1 MRHQGAIFNREKF
14 CMAKLLFGERIGK
27 LGAIRLGCSAVI
39 LDTTQDKILLTCRK
53 DNGLWCLPGGAIDPG
68 ESVVEACARE
78 VWEET
83 GLRVH
88 VGKLIGVYSNPHQL
102 VEYNDGNRFQ
112 IVALNFE
119 AEPISG
125 ELGIS
130 DETTAVGYFSL
141 PEIEDMDLMEHHRVR
156 IQDVLVGQQAA
167 FVR

>member
-1 MRHQGAIFNREKF
+1 
-14 CMAKLLFGERIGK
+14 
-27 LGAIRLGCSAVI
+27 
-39 LDTTQDKILLTCRK
+39 
-53 DNGLWCLPGGAIDPG
+53 
-68 ESVVEACARE
+68 VEACARE

-83 GLRVH
+83 GLRVR

-102 VEYNDGNRFQ
+102 VEYDDGNQFQ
-112 IVALNFE
+112 LVALIFE

-141 PEIEDMDLMEHHRVR
+141 IEIEDMDLMEHHRVR
-156 IQDVLVGQQAA
+156 IKDALVGRQAA

>member
-1 MRHQGAIFNREKF
+1 MV
-14 CMAKLLFGERIGK
+14 KLIYGERIGK

-39 LDTTQDKILLTCRK
+39 FNTTKNKNLLTCRA
-53 DNGLWCLPGGAIDPG
+53 DNGLWCLPGGCIDPG

-83 GLRVH
+83 GLRVR

-102 VEYNDGNRFQ
+102 VEYVDGNRFQ
-112 IVALNFE
+112 LVALIFE

-130 DETTAVGYFSL
+130 DETTDVGYFPL
-141 PEIEDMDLMEHHRVR
+141 NEIKDMDLMEHHRVR
-156 IQDVLVGQQAA
+156 IKDALIGQQAA

>member
-1 MRHQGAIFNREKF
+1 
-14 CMAKLLFGERIGK
+14 MAKLIYGERIGK

-39 LDTTQDKILLTCRK
+39 FDTTQNKILLTCRA
-53 DNGLWCLPGGAIDPG
+53 DNRLRCLPGGAIDPG

-83 GLRVH
+83 ALRVR

-102 VEYNDGNRFQ
+102 VEYVDGNRFQ
-112 IVALNFE
+112 LVALIFE
-119 AEPISG
+119 AQPISG

-130 DETTAVGYFSL
+130 DETAVGYFSL
-141 PEIEDMDLMEHHRVR
+141 TEIEDMDMMEHHRVR
-156 IQDVLVGQQAA
+156 IKDALVGRQAA

>member
-1 MRHQGAIFNREKF
+1 
-14 CMAKLLFGERIGK
+14 MAKLLFGERIGK

-39 LDTTQDKILLTCRK
+39 FDTTQNKILLTCRK
-53 DNGLWCLPGGAIDPG
+53 DNGLWCLPGGGIDPG

-83 GLRVH
+83 GLRVR

-102 VEYNDGNRFQ
+102 IEYNDGNRFQ
-112 IVALNFE
+112 IFALNFE

-125 ELGIS
+125 NLGIS
-130 DETTAVGYFSL
+130 DETTAVGFFPL
-141 PEIEDMDLMEHHRVR
+141 TEIEDMDLMEHHRVR
-156 IQDVLVGQQAA
+156 IQDALVGQQAA

>member
-1 MRHQGAIFNREKF
+1 
-14 CMAKLLFGERIGK
+14 MAKLIYGERIGK

-39 LDTTQDKILLTCRK
+39 FDTTKNKILLTCRA
-53 DNGLWCLPGGAIDPG
+53 DNSLWCLPGGGIDPG

-83 GLRVH
+83 GLRVR

-102 VEYNDGNRFQ
+102 IEYNEGNRFQ
-112 IVALNFE
+112 LVALIFE
-119 AEPISG
+119 AEPING

-141 PEIEDMDLMEHHRVR
+141 TEIEDMDLMEHHRVR
-156 IQDVLVGQQAA
+156 IKDALVGQQAA

>member
-1 MRHQGAIFNREKF
+1 
-14 CMAKLLFGERIGK
+14 MAKLLYGERIGK

-39 LDTTQDKILLTCRK
+39 FDTTKNKILLTCRA
-53 DNGLWCLPGGAIDPG
+53 DNGLWCLPGGGIDPG
-68 ESVVEACARE
+68 ESVMEACARE
-78 VWEET
+78 VLEET
-83 GLRVH
+83 GLRVR

-102 VEYNDGNRFQ
+102 IEYTDGNRFQ
-112 IVALNFE
+112 LVVLIFE

-130 DETTAVGYFSL
+130 DETTEVGYFSFT
-141 PEIEDMDLMEHHRVR
+141 EIEDMDLMEHHRAR

>member
-1 MRHQGAIFNREKF
+1 
-14 CMAKLLFGERIGK
+14 MAKLLFGERIGK

-39 LDTTQDKILLTCRK
+39 FDTAQNKILLTCRK
-53 DNGLWCLPGGAIDPG
+53 DNGLWCLPGGGIDPG

-83 GLRVH
+83 GLRVR

-102 VEYNDGNRFQ
+102 IEYNDGNRFQ
-112 IVALNFE
+112 IFALNFE

-125 ELGIS
+125 NLGIS
-130 DETTAVGYFSL
+130 DETTAVGFFSL
-141 PEIEDMDLMEHHRVR
+141 TEIEDMDLMEHHRVR
-156 IQDVLVGQQAA
+156 IQDALVGQQAA

>member
-1 MRHQGAIFNREKF
+1 
-14 CMAKLLFGERIGK
+14 MAKFLFGERIGK

-39 LDTTQDKILLTCRK
+39 FDTTQNKILLTCRA

-83 GLRVH
+83 GLRVR

-102 VEYNDGNRFQ
+102 VEYVDGNRFQ
-112 IVALNFE
+112 LVALIFE

-141 PEIEDMDLMEHHRVR
+141 AEIEDMDLMEHHRVR
-156 IQDVLVGQQAA
+156 IKDALVGQQAA

>member
-1 MRHQGAIFNREKF
+1 
-14 CMAKLLFGERIGK
+14 MAKLIYGERIDK
-27 LGAIRLGCSAVI
+27 LGVIRLGCSAVI
-39 LDTTQDKILLTCRK
+39 LDTTQNKILLTCRA

-83 GLRVH
+83 GLRVRI
-88 VGKLIGVYSNPHQL
+88 GKLIGVYSNPHPL
-102 VEYNDGNRFQ
+102 VEYVDGNRFQ
-112 IVALNFE
+112 LVALIFE
-119 AEPISG
+119 AQPISG

-141 PEIEDMDLMEHHRVR
+141 TEIEDVDLMEHTRVR
-156 IQDVLVGQQAA
+156 IMDALVGQQAA

>member
-1 MRHQGAIFNREKF
+1 
-14 CMAKLLFGERIGK
+14 MAKLLFGERIGK

-39 LDTTQDKILLTCRK
+39 FDTTQNKILLTCRK
-53 DNGLWCLPGGAIDPG
+53 DNGLWCLPGGAVDPG
-68 ESVVEACARE
+68 ESVEEACARE

-83 GLRVH
+83 GLRVR

-102 VEYNDGNRFQ
+102 VEYNDENRFQ
-112 IVALNFE
+112 IIALSFE

-141 PEIEDMDLMEHHRVR
+141 AEIEDMDLMEHQR
-156 IQDVLVGQQAA
+156 IRIKDALVGQQSA

>member
-1 MRHQGAIFNREKF
+1 
-14 CMAKLLFGERIGK
+14 MAKLLFGERIGK

-39 LDTTQDKILLTCRK
+39 FDTTNNKILLTCRK

-68 ESVVEACARE
+68 ESVVEACVRE
-78 VWEET
+78 VLEET
-83 GLRVH
+83 GLRVR

-102 VEYNDGNRFQ
+102 IDYNDGNRFQ
-112 IVALNFE
+112 LVVLIFE

-130 DETTAVGYFSL
+130 DETTDVGFFPL
-141 PEIEDMDLMEHHRVR
+141 AEIEAMDLMEHHRVR
-156 IQDVLVGQQAA
+156 IQDALVGQQAA

>member
-1 MRHQGAIFNREKF
+1 
-14 CMAKLLFGERIGK
+14 MAKLLYGKRIGK

-39 LDTTQDKILLTCRK
+39 FDTAKNKNLLTCRK
-53 DNGLWCLPGGAIDPG
+53 DNGQWCLPGGGIDPG

-78 VWEET
+78 VWDET
-83 GLRVH
+83 GLRVR

-112 IVALNFE
+112 IIALSFE
-119 AEPISG
+119 VEPISG

-141 PEIEDMDLMEHHRVR
+141 AEIEDIDLMEHQRVR